1 MTNSE
6 KEVFE
11 STKADI
17 NIFWLPGVWF
27 SHRLQEAQRQGRI
40 TDSFGAQMIMNVLFE

>member
-1 MTNSE
+1 MTESE

-27 SHRLQEAQRQGRI
+27 SHRLQDALKRGRI
-40 TDSFGAQMIMNVLFE
+40 TDSFGAQVIMNVNS